1 MNNQPSLGVPFVWEV
16 MRAPKSRQPGSDPG
30 LGIESQMQ
38 SLFSREIG
46 TAPVAVIKQILK
58 TGSAGQPYKLYIWM
72 YMYVHMYV
80 YLFMYLFVYLVN

>member
-1 MNNQPSLGVPFVWEV
+1 MK
-16 MRAPKSRQPGSDPG
+16 APKSRQPGSDPG

-38 SLFSREIG
+38 SRFSREIG

-58 TGSAGQPYKLYIWM
+58 TGSAGQPYKLYIYIWM

-80 YLFMYLFVYLVN
+80 YLFIYLFVYLVN